1 MELLRNVLKAIKEH
15 PDRINDII
23 DSFSDNQYN
32 AKKTLIDMLKN
43 NDIIDKTTDVV
54 IMGSWY
60 GSILVPLLHPIVN
73 SIYLVDLD
81 DDVIRIAKNIF
92 FKDWTNMDYTTR
104 DVFSKPL
111 EADLF
116 INTSCEHMPP
126 LNTLPWKMSGYFAIQ
141 SNNMH
146 GIDGHINCV
155 NSMDEFK
162 AQLPKNALII
172 DEDEIEDTRGIR
184 FTLIGEL
191 C

>member
-15 PDRINDII
+15 PDCTNDII

-32 AKKTLIDMLKN
+32 AKKTLIDML
-43 NDIIDKTTDVV
+43 NDNEIIDKTTDVV

-92 FKDWTNMDYTTR
+92 FKDWPNMDYTTR

-111 EADLF
+111 KADLF
-116 INTSCEHMPP
+116 INTSCEHMSP

-141 SNNMH
+141 SNNMY

-162 AQLPKNALII
+162 SQLPKNALII
-172 DEDEIEDTRGIR
+172 DEEEIEDTRGTR